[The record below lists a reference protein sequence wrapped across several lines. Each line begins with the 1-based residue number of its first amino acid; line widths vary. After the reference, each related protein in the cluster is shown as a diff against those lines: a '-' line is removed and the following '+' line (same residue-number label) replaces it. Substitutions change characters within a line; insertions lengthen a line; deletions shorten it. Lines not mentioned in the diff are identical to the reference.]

1 MYVCKAV
8 IREAYVVQLSRAV
21 ESKGWQNGQKNKY
34 FKGKNLII
42 CTQQILNC

>member
-8 IREAYVVQLSRAV
+8 TREAYVVQLSQAA

-34 FKGKNLII
+34 LKEKI
-42 CTQQILNC
+42 